1 MNYFKDFDVD
11 DVNVM
16 LVGDFDSGGAE
27 DLVSRF
33 YDAPKSTD
41 RDADLN
47 LWSVQKKR
55 FKKHVEE
62 YYSIMEPE
70 TIIDVKQEPMATSG
84 GDYGGKI
91 GPEEAARRH
100 DLTLGKVECLVMT
113 SKIRNRLKGAL
124 ELREGGE
131 HPRFHSLFYKDDLIP
146 FVSCKECQKVFD
158 WRPIENLDAHVKEAH
173 WESDAINTESLQM
186 LIR

>member
-1 MNYFKDFDVD
+1 MNVL
-11 DVNVM
+11 
-16 LVGDFDSGGAE
+16 LVGDFDRCGAE
-27 DLVSRF
+27 NLVSRF
-33 YDAPKSTD
+33 YDAPKSSGTD
-41 RDADLN
+41 SDMD

-55 FKKHVEE
+55 FKKDVADED
-62 YYSIMEPE
+62 YDLLEPE
-70 TIIDVKQEPMATSG
+70 TIIDVKQEPMEAS
-84 GDYGGKI
+84 GGKI
-91 GPEEAARRH
+91 GPEGEAAKTH

-131 HPRFHSLFYKDDLIP
+131 HPRFHSLFYKGDLIP

-158 WRPIENLDAHVKEAH
+158 WRPLDNLDAHVQEAH
-173 WESDAINTESLQM
+173 WESDSVTTESLET

>member
-1 MNYFKDFDVD
+1 
-11 DVNVM
+11 M

-41 RDADLN
+41 RDEDLN

-55 FKKHVEE
+55 LKKHVEE
-62 YYSIMEPE
+62 YSMMEPE
-70 TIIDVKQEPMATSG
+70 TMIDVKQEPMTSG
-84 GDYGGKI
+84 DNYGGKI
-91 GPEEAARRH
+91 GPEEAARRY

-131 HPRFHSLFYKDDLIP
+131 HPRFNSLFYKDDLIP

-158 WRPIENLDAHVKEAH
+158 WRPIENLDTHVQEAH
-173 WESDAINTESLQM
+173 WESDAINTENLQS